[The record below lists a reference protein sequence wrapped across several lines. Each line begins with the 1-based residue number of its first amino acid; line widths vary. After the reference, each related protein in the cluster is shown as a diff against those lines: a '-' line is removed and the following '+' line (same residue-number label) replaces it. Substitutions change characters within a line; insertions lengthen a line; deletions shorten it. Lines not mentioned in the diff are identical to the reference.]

1 MFSYKYDV
9 MDSGRTR
16 KLCISGPDG
25 RMDYAQVVDSW
36 IRDAAFSRFFSGM
49 LASMPYVAFFWEVRP
64 VSMADVECLFECVVV
79 DSPQLA
85 GVQADTT
92 AFADHFGRHAGSV
105 RRFSNL
111 SGDAMLV
118 VPAPLDASTDYAHL
132 ASFVR
137 SATVSQQCA
146 FWRAVGGVVRESL
159 SDQTL
164 WLSTSGLGVY
174 WLHVRL
180 DTRPKYYTCQA
191 YGNRSFQDVL
201 A

>member
-16 KLCISGPDG
+16 KFCISGPDG
-25 RMDYAQVVDSW
+25 RMDYAQVVDAW
-36 IRDAAFSRFFSGM
+36 IIDAAFCRFFSG
-49 LASMPYVAFFWEVRP
+49 LLVSVPYAAFFWEVRP
-64 VSMADVECLFECVVV
+64 VSTADVERPFECVVV
-79 DSPQLA
+79 DSPQLS
-85 GVQADTT
+85 GVRADTT
-92 AFADHFGRHAGSV
+92 AFVDHFGQHAGSV
-105 RRFSNL
+105 RCFGNL
-111 SGDAMLV
+111 SGDAVLV
-118 VPAPLDASTDYAHL
+118 APAPVDAGTDYAHL

-137 SATVSQQCA
+137 SAPVSQQCA
-146 FWRAVGGVVRESL
+146 FWRAVGGAVRGSL

-191 YGNRSFQDVL
+191 YARG
-201 A
+201 

>member
-1 MFSYKYDV
+1 MFSCKYDV

-16 KLCISGPDG
+16 KLYISGPDG
-25 RMDYAQVVDSW
+25 RMDYARVVDAW
-36 IRDAAFSRFFSGM
+36 ITDDAFGRFFSGV
-49 LASMPYVAFFWEVRP
+49 LASMPYAAFFWEVRP
-64 VSMADVECLFECVVV
+64 VSTADAGRPFECVVV
-79 DSPQLA
+79 DSPQLSGVHA
-85 GVQADTT
+85 GMT
-92 AFADHFGRHAGSV
+92 AFVDYFGLHAGPV

-118 VPAPLDASTDYAHL
+118 APAPVDTSTDYAHL

-137 SATVSQQCA
+137 SAPVSQQCA
-146 FWRAVGGVVRESL
+146 FWRAVGEAVRGSL

-180 DTRPKYYTCQA
+180 DSRPKYYTFQA
-191 YGNRSFQDVL
+191 YTRG
-201 A
+201 